1 MDGTRDL
8 YVFVYAIKC
17 KKIKFYKALMFLLAV
32 WKHLGA
38 NLYPQERRKQ
48 LEMPGLL
55 QRLASLGSGRG
66 GTLTRSH
73 NRYYYTTIL
82 HYNITPNTIQYTSN
96 PIHVN
101 CTPGTTPT
109 GPTGPLAPSTANRRP
124 SRTVTGTSPPQGP
137 QPTPCRDHKKP
148 N

>member
-1 MDGTRDL
+1 
-8 YVFVYAIKC
+8 
-17 KKIKFYKALMFLLAV
+17 MFLLAV
-32 WKHLGA
+32 WKHLGP

-82 HYNITPNTIQYTSN
+82 NYNITPVHPIPYNTLLNLYMHIVPQVR
-96 PIHVN
+96 H
-101 CTPGTTPT
+101 
-109 GPTGPLAPSTANRRP
+109 RP
-124 SRTVTGTSPPQGP
+124 ARPVL
-137 QPTPCRDHKKP
+137 
-148 N
+148 